1 MLERLQI
8 ILKACTDGFGDRLV
22 RLLTTSILFTICL
35 TAIGQTSPTKKEK
48 WIRVDSLFTKDG
60 KRQRTPTHY
69 SYVHVD
75 TEIKY
80 TDSIGNSVIIQNSG
94 PRGGRRFTDATGIRF
109 GYRVFWTRVINETA
123 TLLELTITFP
133 ADSFPLPSPDSYM
146 KVFLHPDTATQSM
159 TQYGE
164 TTFDDGRK
172 QFEDTTLLKSFCHIP
187 TRLQRTIHPKE
198 AYLFY
203 TVVLRHHQRN
213 TSSPRAGF
221 VLKEHD
227 LFYKV
232 NPELDEL
239 IPCGRIVLKQ
249 KK

>member
-1 MLERLQI
+1 M
-8 ILKACTDGFGDRLV
+8 
-22 RLLTTSILFTICL
+22 RLLTTFTLLTICL
-35 TAIGQTSPTKKEK
+35 TAIGQTSPTKKER
-48 WIRVDSLFTKDG
+48 WVRVDSLFTKDG
-60 KRQRTPTHY
+60 KRQRAPLPHY

-80 TDSIGNSVIIQNSG
+80 TDSTRNSVIIQNSG

-123 TLLELTITFP
+123 ASLELTITFP

-172 QFEDTTLLKSFCHIP
+172 QFEDTTLLKSYCHIP
-187 TRLQRTIHPKE
+187 TKLQRTINPHE
-198 AYLFY
+198 ACVFY
-203 TVVLRHHQRN
+203 TVVLHHHRRN
-213 TSSPRAGF
+213 TNSPRAAF
-221 VLKEHD
+221 ILKEHD

-232 NPELDEL
+232 NPELNAL
-239 IPCGRIVLKQ
+239 IPCGQIVF